1 MRSEAELERWCT
13 VVISE
18 RRKAICSN
26 QTWSPHAAWIAI
38 FVRRPWSRM
47 ILVRDA
53 TGRMTTSLSFVKV
66 LCNHSLPE
74 AEGKRIQVLW
84 WMSGLSLWGCD
95 GEGEPLYVKISTQG
109 ISTWES
115 TDDQKRRDGRFF
127 GVWAAAVDMSELWKA
142 VFGSRQELS
151 ALWEKC
157 AWHRC
162 LDRFW
167 CCWHFLMM
175 IELGWNTAETEICSG
190 WQVFLL

>member
-1 MRSEAELERWCT
+1 MWYQSGGRQYVQSRHDCTMRSGLQYLFAGPDREW
-13 VVISE
+13 
-18 RRKAICSN
+18 
-26 QTWSPHAAWIAI
+26 
-38 FVRRPWSRM
+38 
-47 ILVRDA
+47 
-53 TGRMTTSLSFVKV
+53 SLSGMQRAGWPQARV
-66 LCNHSLPE
+66 LCKVMWNYSLPE
-74 AEGKRIQVLW
+74 AEGIRIQVLR
-84 WMSGLSLWGCD
+84 WMSGLSLRGCD

-109 ISTWES
+109 ISAWES

-127 GVWAAAVDMSELWKA
+127 GVWAAALDMSELRKA
-142 VFGSRQELS
+142 VFSSRQELS